1 MKNFFE
7 HINTFI
13 DWLINIFIVIL
24 KAIVNIITSID
35 YGSLLDIL
43 IKVLSFEGQKGL
55 AIALIG
61 FEVTLIALY
70 FIFLPIIIENKN
82 KETYLGH
89 KNSKWILY
97 DRNKK
102 SKFDI
107 LISKFIK
114 KENND
119 MSIAWIKSVTIIML
133 SILFYILKF
142 NFIIIL
148 LFILFIIFL
157 NKKVLEY
164 LSLISSEDYRKEIE
178 NNFLKLC
185 KTDKEKVCD
194 MLSKNKSTLVTEN
207 RETLSFILQNYE
219 NENMDYVYNYFYKE
233 LFNTNNMGI
242 ICMMFNEISN
252 EIKRRREINKNVYF
266 KVVPWD
272 FNYLLTNGVNENNF
286 KGMYDTLY
294 NILSNNVEFALKDID
309 NYNELLAISYS
320 GILKNNNLSEDNKH
334 RLLKEIISI
343 VKFHIIPYDDND
355 TSLIRYKYIFNL
367 FKYFIDVRDSFGIE
381 FMIDNLE
388 ENINTYRESLY
399 SNIIITLMVYLY
411 YLLKVENP
419 PYVEL
424 EEKEYLSKNVYEKL
438 KTIIINNGVE
448 YCYSYDIDRLFDWI
462 KELSHSWERF
472 IFKDTSS
479 SCVKTPMCDNAVITS
494 ERALFI
500 LYKRDI
506 ANNSKGINDKD
517 LSIFRFT
524 IENDMIKEDVLNSI
538 KDFVDFIG
546 FTLDDN
552 IIKNYVDSLLE
563 YASLK
568 KKETKNDYK
577 DIDYYKT
584 SFKDMEKGLY
594 DKMSK
599 LQIFN
604 GSNTKNS
611 QKLYVQLPADKKML
625 DTYIGDDFLKWL
637 NLDNIIEKKVLEIFS
652 NIKLTEVG
660 YTYDTD
666 KKIFDKLKSL
676 KKKYYYV
683 RPSYDNLG
691 EKYKYGDEYLKT
703 ISKFNVVNTTIGNKR
718 FLIDDYKCELK
729 DIFFGIRELKEKE
742 LSSFIKQYKKGKK
755 YYIKDDYGF
764 EIECTKEEIRDYCKN
779 KYIFCILVFEL
790 GIDVDNCKGYEFV
803 YKKKKLSK

>member
-1 MKNFFE
+1 MKCLFNLISSFICWLVSIFNLVVNFLV
-7 HINTFI
+7 NL
-13 DWLINIFIVIL
+13 DWSSFFKYIKL
-24 KAIVNIITSID
+24 KEYQNL
-35 YGSLLDIL
+35 SL
-43 IKVLSFEGQKGL
+43 E
-55 AIALIG
+55 LIG
-61 FEVTLIALY
+61 FEVTLIVTY
-70 FIFLPIIIENKN
+70 FIFLPLIIENKD
-82 KETYLGH
+82 KEVYLGYRV
-89 KNSKWILY
+89 SKWMLY
-97 DRNKK
+97 NRNKK
-102 SKFDI
+102 TKFYKF
-107 LISKFIK
+107 ISKFK
-114 KENND
+114 KVKNND
-119 MSIAWIKSVTIIML
+119 MSIAWII
-133 SILFYILKF
+133 SIFV
-142 NFIIIL
+142 IIISVFL
-148 LFILFIIFL
+148 YMVSFYLIIIVFFFLFVIFL
-157 NKKVLEY
+157 SKKIIEY
-164 LSLISSEDYRKEIE
+164 LNLTSSDDYKQEIE
-178 NNFLKLC
+178 NDFLEQC
-185 KTDKEKVCD
+185 KVNKEKACN
-194 MLSKNKSTLVTEN
+194 MLSKNKSTLVAEN
-207 RETLSFILQNYE
+207 RETFSFILQNYE
-219 NENMDYVYNYFYKE
+219 NENMDYVYNCFYKE
-233 LFNTNNMGI
+233 LFSTNNMET
-242 ICMMFNEISN
+242 ICMMFSEISD
-252 EIKRRREINKNVYF
+252 EIKRRREINKSVYF
-266 KVVPWD
+266 EVSPWD

-286 KGMYDTLY
+286 KVMYDTLF
-294 NILSNNVEFALKDID
+294 NILSNNVEFTIKNSD

-367 FKYFIDVRDSFGIE
+367 FKYFIDVRDNFGIE

-411 YLLKVENP
+411 YLIKVENP
-419 PYVEL
+419 PYVEQK
-424 EEKEYLSKNVYEKL
+424 EKEYLNKNVYEKL
-438 KTIIINNGVE
+438 KTIITNNGVE
-448 YCYSYDIDRLFDWI
+448 YCYSYDIDKLFDWI
-462 KELSHSWERF
+462 KELSHSWERY
-472 IFKDTSS
+472 IFKDTST

-494 ERALFI
+494 QRALFI

-524 IENDMIKEDVLNSI
+524 IKDDMIKEDVLNSI
-538 KDFVDFIG
+538 KDFIDFIG

-625 DTYIGDDFLKWL
+625 ETYIGDDFLKWL
-637 NLDNIIEKKVLEIFS
+637 KLDNIIEKKVLEAFS
-652 NIKLTEVG
+652 NINLTKVE

-666 KKIFDKLKSL
+666 KKIFDKLKLL
-676 KKKYYYV
+676 KKKYYYI

-703 ISKFNVVNTTIGNKR
+703 ISKFNVVNTTVGIKR

-729 DIFFGIRELKEKE
+729 DIFFEIRELKEKE
-742 LSSFIKQYKKGKK
+742 LSSFINQYKKGKK

-803 YKKKKLSK
+803 YEKKKLSK